1 LLKEETSL
9 NALGTHFLVELND
22 CNSEVL
28 RDLKFIEEALLS
40 AAKKANARVVESR
53 FHQFSPFGIS
63 GLVVIAESH
72 LSIHTW
78 PEHRYAAVDIFT
90 CGESLKP
97 HRAIAHLVEKLE
109 SLHSSIVELK
119 RGLFSKKGTPL
130 EFIAFK
136 EGETFRHVSGKILQM
151 VL

>member
-1 LLKEETSL
+1 VKQTSL
-9 NALGTHFLVELND
+9 DALGTHILLELND
-22 CNSEVL
+22 CNSEIL
-28 RDLKFIEEALLS
+28 CDLKHIEEILLT
-40 AAKKANARVVESR
+40 AAKKAKGTIVESR

-78 PEHRYAAVDIFT
+78 PEHRYAAVDIFS

-97 HRAIAHLVEKLE
+97 LLATSYLVEKLE
-109 SLHSSIVELK
+109 SLNTSIIELK
-119 RGLFSKKGTPL
+119 RGLFSNKGTPL
-130 EFIAFK
+130 ESIALK
-136 EGETFRHVSGKILQM
+136 EGDTFRHVPGKVLQM

>member
-1 LLKEETSL
+1 M
-9 NALGTHFLVELND
+9 ELNE

-28 RDLKFIEEALLS
+28 RDLKRIEEILLT
-40 AAKKANARVVESR
+40 AAKKANATVVESR

-78 PEHRYAAVDIFT
+78 PEHNYAAVDIFT

-97 HRAIAHLVEKLE
+97 HLAISYLVEKLG
-109 SLHSSIVELK
+109 SLKSSVVELK
-119 RGLFSKKGTPL
+119 RGLFSKEGTVL
-130 EFIAFK
+130 DSIALK
-136 EGETFRHVSGKILQM
+136 EGGRFRHVSGKILQ
-151 VL
+151 VVH